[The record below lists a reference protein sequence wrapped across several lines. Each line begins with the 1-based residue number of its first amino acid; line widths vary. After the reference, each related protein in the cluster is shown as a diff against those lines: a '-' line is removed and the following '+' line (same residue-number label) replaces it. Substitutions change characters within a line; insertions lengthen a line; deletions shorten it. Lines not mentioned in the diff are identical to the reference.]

1 MSNAFP
7 PNEPEQ
13 PAQPSGS
20 DPTAPPAPPT
30 PDTTVTAAAVPPA
43 PDAQPVYPGALGAAP
58 YTAAPTLA
66 DPNAPVAPSKKNG
79 LGLASVILGAVA
91 FLFAF
96 IPGVNFF
103 AIVVALVGVV
113 LGAIGLAQKN
123 KVKTLALV
131 GTILSGVA
139 AVLAVIMIVVYAA
152 VFVKAV
158 DDSLPKVDTATEA
171 PAESDAAEEPAEPEE
186 PAVPE
191 VGTRDNPAALGTT
204 ITMTENGASTWEITP
219 GASNLNAG
227 EAVASTNQFND
238 PAPDGYQWAT
248 LPLHLTYIGE
258 GSSTPGYDIQ
268 VKFVGADGK
277 TYETYN
283 ELASGYIEGDLDS
296 TTEMFTGAS
305 TDATVLILIPSA
317 DAEKGTWAIS
327 PLFGDE
333 PYFFKAV

>member
-1 MSNAFP
+1 M
-7 PNEPEQ
+7 
-13 PAQPSGS
+13 
-20 DPTAPPAPPT
+20 
-30 PDTTVTAAAVPPA
+30 
-43 PDAQPVYPGALGAAP
+43 YPGAPAAAP
-58 YTAAPTLA
+58 YAAPTLV
-66 DPNAPVAPSKKNG
+66 DPNASAPSKKNG

-139 AVLAVIMIVVYAA
+139 AVLAIIMIVVYAA

-171 PAESDAAEEPAEPEE
+171 PAESDAAEEPAEE
-186 PAVPE
+186 PAEPAAPE

-227 EAVASTNQFND
+227 ETVAATNQFSD

-268 VKFVGADGK
+268 VKFVGADGN

-305 TDATVLILIPSA
+305 TDASVLILIPSA